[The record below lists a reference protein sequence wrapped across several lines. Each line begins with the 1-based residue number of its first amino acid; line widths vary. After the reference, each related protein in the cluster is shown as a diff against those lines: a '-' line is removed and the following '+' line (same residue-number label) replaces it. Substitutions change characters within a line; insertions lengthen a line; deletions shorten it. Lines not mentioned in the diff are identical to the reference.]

1 MAKKLTDIGI
11 RNLKPAAAR
20 REISDGGTGLYLV
33 LQPNGKRSWAVR
45 YRFHGAP
52 RKLTLGSMPPVML
65 AEARKLAS
73 EALYGLG
80 QDIDPAAIKQQSKLA
95 TAERAQDAVERLIEV
110 YLGQY
115 AKRARPAPW
124 AQASGIFRR
133 AVLPR
138 WGGRL
143 VTEIT
148 RKDVR
153 ELIRAIAIDRPIMAN
168 RAQAYLSR
176 FFRWLMNED
185 YITGSPAVGIEHP
198 AKENARDRA
207 LSDPEIRKFWA
218 ATHALPK
225 PFGDIYKVLL
235 LSGARRQE
243 VAEME
248 WRELDLAQKTW
259 KLPAQRSKSRI
270 SHILPL
276 GPMAWDI
283 IAAQPRSGDHVFG
296 RARRGFSHQ
305 KVRLDAAMQ
314 TNEPWRSHDLRR
326 TARSL
331 MARAR
336 IDSEVAERMIGH
348 LPRGLIRTYNVF
360 DYIDAKR
367 DGFTRLEREI
377 DLIVNPPAADVIA
390 FRR

>member
-11 RNLKPAAAR
+11 RNLKPAATR

-95 TAERAQDAVERLIEV
+95 TAERAQDTVERLIEV

-115 AKRARPAPW
+115 AKRARPATW

-133 AVLPR
+133 DVLPR

-207 LSDPEIRKFWA
+207 LSDPDIRKFWA

>member
-11 RNLKPAAAR
+11 RNLKPAATR

-95 TAERAQDAVERLIEV
+95 TAERAQDTVERLIEV

-115 AKRARPAPW
+115 AKRARPATW

-133 AVLPR
+133 DVLPR

>member
-11 RNLKPAAAR
+11 RNLKPAATR
-20 REISDGGTGLYLV
+20 REISDAGTGLYLV

-45 YRFHGAP
+45 YRFHATP
-52 RKLTLGSMPPVML
+52 RKLTLGSMPPIML

-80 QDIDPAAIKQQSKLA
+80 QDIDPAATKKQTKVAA
-95 TAERAQDAVERLIEV
+95 TARAQDTVERLVEV

-115 AKRARPAPW
+115 AKRARPATW
-124 AQASGIFRR
+124 AQAEGIFRR
-133 AVLPR
+133 DVLPR

-143 VTEIT
+143 VAEIT
-148 RKDVR
+148 RKDVKELVR
-153 ELIRAIAIDRPIMAN
+153 EIAIDRPVMA
-168 RAQAYLSR
+168 RRVGAYLSG
-176 FFRWLMNED
+176 FFEWAVDEE
-185 YITGSPAVGIEHP
+185 YIVASPAIRIKHE
-198 AKENARDRA
+198 AQESARDRA
-207 LSDPEIRKFWA
+207 LNDDEIRRFWT
-218 ATHALPK
+218 ATDTLPR
-225 PFGDIYKVLL
+225 PFGDIYKLLL

-259 KLPAQRSKSRI
+259 KLPASRSKTKV

-276 GPMAWDI
+276 GPMAWEVI
-283 IAAQPRSGDHVFG
+283 NRQPRSGDHVFG

-305 KVRLDAAMQ
+305 KVRLDAIMK
-314 TNEPWRSHDLRR
+314 TDEPWVNHDLRR

-348 LPRGLIRTYNVF
+348 LPRGLIRTYNVY
-360 DYIDAKR
+360 DYLDEKR
-367 DGFTRLEREI
+367 DGFAKLEREV
-377 DLIVNPPAADVIA
+377 DLILNPPAADVIA

>member
-1 MAKKLTDIGI
+1 
-11 RNLKPAAAR
+11 
-20 REISDGGTGLYLV
+20 
-33 LQPNGKRSWAVR
+33 
-45 YRFHGAP
+45 
-52 RKLTLGSMPPVML
+52 MPPVML

-95 TAERAQDAVERLIEV
+95 TAERAQDTVERLIEV

-115 AKRARPAPW
+115 AKRARPATW

-133 AVLPR
+133 DVLPR